1 MAYNPYTG
9 EEDTSNNMFG
19 VTNTNAANNLNTQTA
34 FRPNSFLDN
43 RIKMMQGLQDQGFD
57 QPNLPALKQRDW
69 NQFQKKQIPLSLDKN
84 LYKDVEGYT
93 ADAGNVM
100 NDANILQPDFGQ
112 VNKMSMIPEG
122 FIDKMKSLYGGIR
135 NTDAAQTMNTGN
147 KYANLADEAWANK
160 QVIRTPGGEIVVDTE
175 SGEVYP
181 DIASFP
187 RQEQVTEETAPI
199 RTDFGRIDPLTTNQ
213 KPGFFQGIGQKLG
226 MTQVSDADR
235 AANEQFMT
243 EQGIGIDNTGRMVGG
258 DVEGMNVAGKS
269 GWGSANFDEM
279 RGNWLD
285 KFGDVEYSDT
295 AHGRAK
301 KAKQDRLKKAE
312 AAYQVKLQQQAAA
325 EKTRQDALRD
335 AGAYSS
341 QVQMDPGGG
350 GSWHQQ
356 TAAKEAAGQ
365 QEAGPGFGKGAYF
378 YQGGRVGYN
387 EGGRVGILAA
397 F

>member
-1 MAYNPYTG
+1 MAYERSIYSDMYSP
-9 EEDTSNNMFG
+9 NNMFG

-100 NDANILQPDFGQ
+100 NDANILQPDFSQ

-187 RQEQVTEETAPI
+187 GDEITETETENFSLDPNWQHQLELQGRDEEEGILGPNKWQEFLSKITRQPYRGAQRHT
-199 RTDFGRIDPLTTNQ
+199 RDFTPAQLNRMNALGGQYSEPLRQ
-213 KPGFFQGIGQKLG
+213 QRRERSR
-226 MTQVSDADR
+226 VADLLAR
-235 AANEQFMT
+235 Q
-243 EQGIGIDNTGRMVGG
+243 
-258 DVEGMNVAGKS
+258 
-269 GWGSANFDEM
+269 
-279 RGNWLD
+279 
-285 KFGDVEYSDT
+285 
-295 AHGRAK
+295 
-301 KAKQDRLKKAE
+301 
-312 AAYQVKLQQQAAA
+312 AA
-325 EKTRQDALRD
+325 EKS
-335 AGAYSS
+335 YSQANLNKLTMGS
-341 QVQMDPGGG
+341 RPGHYDRPGGDQTVRGTSSPASPG
-350 GSWHQQ
+350 GWHPG
-356 TAAKEAAGQ
+356 AAHG
-365 QEAGPGFGKGAYF
+365 GIIGAF
-378 YQGGRVGYN
+378 
-387 EGGRVGILAA
+387 
-397 F
+397 